1 MPFQK
6 TEGGVQ
12 VGEHQQETLTI
23 VRAWL
28 ITATLHEMATHWKY
42 DALGQL
48 TKLIDAAGEETEYHY
63 EAGYLSS
70 LVYPDKTRD
79 RFEYDAEGRLL
90 TYVDA
95 LHRRTTWSYNEAGL
109 IQQRLNP
116 DASTLYYHWDKLGQL
131 VRLR

>member
-1 MPFQK
+1 MAFIKTRACKQK
-6 TEGGVQ
+6 
-12 VGEHQQETLTI
+12 
-23 VRAWL
+23 A
-28 ITATLHEMATHWKY
+28 Y
-42 DALGQL
+42 DTFGQL

-63 EAGYLSS
+63 DAGHLSS
-70 LVYPDKTRD
+70 LVYPDKTRG

-116 DASTLYYHWDKLGQL
+116 DDSTLYYHWDKLGQL
-131 VRLR
+131 VRLRNENNSEASFKYDPVG